1 MADAWSVDEDVEKN
15 RHNWS
20 GEPKHRPPTNPDS
33 TGDGPKAIDLFCGPG
48 GLSQGLE
55 QAGFETVLGVD
66 IHEPSIE
73 TFQRNHPGA
82 HAILGDIRDINGRDG
97 DERDISG
104 VIETGTSGDE
114 TLLGSVAEAALGGD
128 ELAVLTAGIPCQ
140 GFSIANRKQHD
151 EDERNYLFEEFI
163 RAVNILDPAFVLIEN
178 VSTMRAAKDG
188 EFVDAILECLR
199 RLGYTTDHRVLSAE
213 NYGIPQ
219 KRRRL
224 FFLGTREDCPLLW
237 PEPTHE
243 DAPRTVADAL
253 SDLPLLAPGEGTDRY
268 DSEPESSFAE
278 SMRETPV
285 AGDTDESRLHN
296 HTAPNHRQTTID
308 RVKNTEPGE
317 PMYDRFK
324 QRIRLDPDE
333 PGPTIIAGGIRP
345 QFQYGH
351 PEESRGLS
359 VRERARI
366 QTFPDGYAFEG
377 GVVQGRVQTGM
388 AVPPLLAQ
396 RIGNAI
402 AMSRKAAPFRR
413 QVLEWGRNH
422 RHTVPWRA
430 PECTPYEALVGGLL
444 SEDNPTEEVEPVY
457 LDFIERYRDFDAL
470 KTANRSELAT
480 ALGSLEGADEL
491 AGVFRT
497 IANKLVFSGIPD
509 SRDALGDLP
518 GVSRRVV
525 NTTLSFGFNRS
536 VPVIDSRI
544 ERVYSRAFGVGGDE
558 REMNDTY
565 RWTFAESMLPDDG
578 PAYNRAISAL
588 ADDVCTAAF
597 PDCEACPANDT
608 CEYYR

>member
-1 MADAWSVDEDVEKN
+1 MADAWSVDEEIEEN

-20 GEPKHRPPTNPDS
+20 GEPKHRPPENPGS
-33 TGDGPKAIDLFCGPG
+33 LGDGPKAIDLFCGPG
-48 GLSQGLE
+48 GISQGLE

-82 HAILGDIRDINGRDG
+82 HAILGDIRGINGRDG
-97 DERDISG
+97 DDRDISD
-104 VIETGTSGDE
+104 VIEAGDNGDE
-114 TLLGSVAEAALGGD
+114 TLLGSVAEEALDGD

-163 RAVNILDPAFVLIEN
+163 RAVNILDPEFVLIEN

-188 EFVDAILECLR
+188 EFVDAVLECLR
-199 RLGYTTDHRVLSAE
+199 RLGYRTDHRVLSAE

-219 KRRRL
+219 KRQRL
-224 FFLGTREDCPLLW
+224 FFMGTRGEYPLLW
-237 PEPTHE
+237 PEPTHKE
-243 DAPRTVADAL
+243 TPRTVADAL
-253 SDLPLLAPGEGTDRY
+253 SDLPALAAGEGVDRY

-285 AGDTDESRLHN
+285 AGDTDDSRLHN

-308 RVKNTEPGE
+308 RVKNTTPGE

-351 PEESRGLS
+351 PEEDRGLS

-366 QTFPDGYAFEG
+366 QTFPDGYVFEG

-402 AMSRKAAPFRR
+402 VTSRNAASFRR
-413 QVLEWGRNH
+413 QVLEWGRK
-422 RHTVPWRA
+422 RRYTAPWRA
-430 PECTPYEALVGGLL
+430 PETTPYEALVGGLL
-444 SEDNPTEEVEPVY
+444 SEGNPTEEVEPVY
-457 LDFIERYRDFDAL
+457 LEFIEQYPDFDTL
-470 KTANRSELAT
+470 KAASEAELT
-480 ALGSLEGADEL
+480 TVLGSLEGRHEL

-509 SRDALGDLP
+509 SRDGLLDLP
-518 GVSRRVV
+518 DVSRRVA
-525 NTTLSFGFNRS
+525 NMTLSFGFGRR
-536 VPVIDSRI
+536 VPVIDPRI
-544 ERVYSRAFGVGGDE
+544 ERVYSRAFGVGAEGGRMSE
-558 REMNDTY
+558 TH
-565 RWTFAESMLPDDG
+565 RWTFAESMLPDDDG
-578 PAYNRAISAL
+578 SSYNRAISAL
-588 ADDVCTAAF
+588 ADEVCTADR
-597 PDCEACPANDT
+597 PDCEVCPANDT
-608 CEYYR
+608 CDYR